1 MPMLKILTGLLVA
14 LLVLAAGYIAY
25 LRLVTNPEVIAQ
37 LKTPDGGPR
46 ADKVMLVTLPDGQE
60 LPVNYL
66 REEGMVYVGV
76 DGLWWRQFSEG
87 PQPVK
92 LVIKGEPYVG
102 TGVAV
107 LDDPEHTADV
117 FARLRPTA
125 PTWLPGRMKGVLLEI
140 TLAAENNVL
149 GEGARQ

>member
-1 MPMLKILTGLLVA
+1 MLKLFIGLLVA
-14 LLVLAAGYIAY
+14 LLILAAGYIAY

-37 LKTPDGGPR
+37 LKTSDGGPR

-66 REEGMVYVGV
+66 REGDMVYVGV
-76 DGLWWRQFSEG
+76 DGLWWRQFSAA
-87 PQPVK
+87 PQPVS
-92 LVIKGEPYVG
+92 LMIKGERLVG

-107 LDDPEHTADV
+107 LDDPQHTAEV

-140 TLAAENNVL
+140 TLAANDKLL
-149 GEGARQ
+149 GKGDRR